1 MAVRK
6 GIVSVAGQE
15 VKVKNGFLD
24 DLLEDS
30 SPESAQVVIERSTC
44 PVFTRKGEASF
55 QTSFGDVPLPELMEP
70 IRAPWPSEMTTMDS
84 LSGPGS
90 DRMSWSS
97 MASGYEPDMPLKVIS
112 RDVPAQPP
120 QLPQPVRRANPAPA
134 PNPAALLPA
143 PSVGSQ
149 RHLRGEPCTPCPFF
163 WKPSGCVEGRSC
175 NFCHLCPDPTIQPAK
190 LGKKKAV
197 QSTPPA
203 AAIGGEPQMA
213 RLPIPMAEASGVDLV
228 DGYAQY
234 VGAGQSTGASTTS
247 EQHQK
252 VLEMQQKL
260 CPSIFEDHA
269 AGCCKP
275 CTFFWKPE
283 GCRKSE
289 ACQHCHVCPPSA
301 LKDRK
306 LQKVMARRQEK
317 TTSKPSKAPAT
328 PAPVGTT
335 TAPMPAGLVYL

>member
-30 SPESAQVVIERSTC
+30 SPESTQVVIERSTC
-44 PVFTRKGEASF
+44 PVFTRKEGSF
-55 QTSFGDVPLPELMEP
+55 QTSFGDAPLPELFEP
-70 IRAPWPSEMTTMDS
+70 MQAPWPSEMTTMDS
-84 LSGPGS
+84 FSGNGHGC
-90 DRMSWSS
+90 DRLSWSS

-112 RDVPAQPP
+112 RDVPAQAPP
-120 QLPQPVRRANPAPA
+120 PMLTPPVRRAS
-134 PNPAALLPA
+134 PAALLPA

-149 RHLRGEPCTPCPFF
+149 RHGRPETTCTPCPFF
-163 WKPSGCVEGRSC
+163 WQPSGCVEGRSC
-175 NFCHLCPDPTIQPAK
+175 LFCHLCPDPTIKQ
-190 LGKKKAV
+190 KKHPKKTV
-197 QSTPPA
+197 QGDEPTVTFT
-203 AAIGGEPQMA
+203 GEAPMTHI
-213 RLPIPMAEASGVDLV
+213 PIPEATKVPIV
-228 DGYAQY
+228 EGYAQY
-234 VGAGQSTGASTTS
+234 IGAAQPPGASTTP

-269 AGCCKP
+269 AGQCKP

-289 ACQHCHVCPPSA
+289 ACHHCHLCPPSA

-306 LQKVMARRQEK
+306 IQKVMARRQEK
-317 TTSKPSKAPAT
+317 ASKGTPKTPEAPPAT
-328 PAPVGTT
+328 GAPV
-335 TAPMPAGLVYL
+335 PAGLVYL